1 MRSLATYFLLFSLAF
16 LQSCGTDDDE
26 DCSATIC
33 DAGYADLNFQ
43 IIDSN
48 TGENI
53 FDNIASS
60 EGITVVETSN
70 SLEADFQVIE
80 KNEQKT
86 LVIYTFNDA
95 EFSVMYADEEIF
107 TVSVEGEAITEG
119 CCPTIAITDL
129 SIEGAEFRYDEMND
143 IYVIE
148 RSVRSHFTN
157 DESLENY
164 HAFFENSR
172 LQIDVISDSNDLK
185 MDVKPGNKL
194 VFKLLQYEDPI
205 PEAVDDEITRI
216 VYFEVDPN
224 ANNFLINSD
233 NFSEYNVVTGISGS
247 ISNITY
253 VEQGE
258 IVGEKLNDN
267 EWKISLNT
275 SAVTETD
282 ININVDQT
290 ETIFTKSTYEDVWMP
305 IYYTHL
311 FY

>member
-1 MRSLATYFLLFSLAF
+1 MRSLTTYFLLFSLAF
-16 LQSCGTDDDE
+16 LQSCVTDDDE

-33 DAGYADLNFQ
+33 DAGSVDLNFQ

-70 SLEADFQVIE
+70 NLDADFQVIE

-95 EFSVMYADEEIF
+95 DFSVIYADEEIF
-107 TVSVEGEAITEG
+107 SVSVEGEAITEG
-119 CCPTIAITDL
+119 CCPSTAITDL
-129 SIEGAEFRYDEMND
+129 SIEGAEYMYDETND
-143 IYVIE
+143 IHVIE
-148 RSVRSHFTN
+148 RSVRTHFTT
-157 DESLENY
+157 DKSLENY

-172 LQIDVISDSNDLK
+172 LQIDAIQDSNDLE
-185 MDVKPGNKL
+185 MDVKSGNKL

-216 VYFEVDPN
+216 IYFEVDAN
-224 ANNFLINSD
+224 ANKFLINSD
-233 NFSEYNVVTGISGS
+233 NFSEYKVVTGISGS
-247 ISNITY
+247 IANITV

-275 SAVTETD
+275 SAVTETG

>member
-70 SLEADFQVIE
+70 DLEADFQVIE
-80 KNEQKT
+80 KNEQKI

-95 EFSVMYADEEIF
+95 QFSVMYEDEEIF
-107 TVSVEGEAITEG
+107 TFSVEGEAITEG

-129 SIEGAEFRYDEMND
+129 NIEGAEYWYDETND
-143 IYVIE
+143 IHVIE
-148 RSVRSHFTN
+148 RFVRPHLTT

-172 LQIDVISDSNDLK
+172 LQIDAISDSNDLE
-185 MDVKPGNKL
+185 MDVKPGNNL

-205 PEAVDDEITRI
+205 PETIDDEITRI
-216 VYFEVDPN
+216 VYFEVDVN
-224 ANNFLINSD
+224 ANSFLINSD
-233 NFSEYNVVTGISGS
+233 NFSEFKVVTGISGS
-247 ISNITY
+247 ISNITV

>member
-70 SLEADFQVIE
+70 DLEADFQVIE
-80 KNEQKT
+80 NNEQKT

-129 SIEGAEFRYDEMND
+129 SIEGAEYMYDEMND
-143 IYVIE
+143 IHVIE
-148 RSVRSHFTN
+148 RSVRPHLAT

-172 LQIDVISDSNDLK
+172 LQIDALPDSNDLE
-185 MDVKPGNKL
+185 MDVKPGNNL

-205 PEAVDDEITRI
+205 PEAIDDEITRI
-216 VYFEVDPN
+216 VYFEVDAN
-224 ANNFLINSD
+224 ANSFLINSD
-233 NFSEYNVVTGISGS
+233 NFSEYKVVTGISGS

>member
-26 DCSATIC
+26 DCSALIC
-33 DAGYADLNFQ
+33 DAGYAELNFQ

-70 SLEADFQVIE
+70 DLEADFQVIE

-107 TVSVEGEAITEG
+107 TFSVEGEAITES

-129 SIEGAEFRYDEMND
+129 SIEGAEYMYDETND
-143 IYVIE
+143 IHVIE
-148 RSVRSHFTN
+148 RSVRPHLTT

-172 LQIDVISDSNDLK
+172 LQIDAISDTNDLE

-224 ANNFLINSD
+224 ANSFLITSD
-233 NFSEYNVVTGISGS
+233 NFSEYKVVTGISGS
-247 ISNITY
+247 ISNISF
-253 VEQGE
+253 VEQGK

-275 SAVTETD
+275 SAVTEND
-282 ININVDQT
+282 INFNVDQT

>member
-1 MRSLATYFLLFSLAF
+1 MRSLTTYFLLFSLGF

-33 DAGYADLNFQ
+33 DAGSADLNFQ

-70 SLEADFQVIE
+70 DLEADFQVIE

-119 CCPTIAITDL
+119 CCPTLTITDL
-129 SIEGAEFRYDEMND
+129 SIEGAEYMYDETND
-143 IYVIE
+143 IHVIE
-148 RSVRSHFTN
+148 RSVRPHLTT
-157 DESLENY
+157 DESLENH

-172 LQIDVISDSNDLK
+172 LQIDAIPDTNDLE

-216 VYFEVDPN
+216 VYFEVDTN
-224 ANNFLINSD
+224 ANRFLINSD
-233 NFSEYNVVTGISGS
+233 NFSEYKVVTGISGS
-247 ISNITY
+247 IANITV

-275 SAVTETD
+275 SAVTETG
-282 ININVDQT
+282 ININVEQT

>member
-16 LQSCGTDDDE
+16 LQSCTDDDE

-70 SLEADFQVIE
+70 DLEADFQVIE
-80 KNEQKT
+80 KNEQKI

-95 EFSVMYADEEIF
+95 QFSVMYEDEEIF
-107 TVSVEGEAITEG
+107 TFSVEGEAITEG
-119 CCPTIAITDL
+119 CCPAIAITDL
-129 SIEGAEFRYDEMND
+129 SIEGAEYRYDETND
-143 IYVIE
+143 IHVIE
-148 RSVRSHFTN
+148 RSVRPHLTT
-157 DESLENY
+157 DESLENH
-164 HAFFENSR
+164 HASFENSR
-172 LQIDVISDSNDLK
+172 LQIDAISDSNDLE

-216 VYFEVDPN
+216 VYFEVDTN
-224 ANNFLINSD
+224 ANRFLINSD
-233 NFSEYNVVTGISGS
+233 NFSEYKVVTGISGS
-247 ISNITY
+247 ISNITF

>member
-16 LQSCGTDDDE
+16 LQSCGTDDNE

-33 DAGYADLNFQ
+33 DAGSADLNFQ

-70 SLEADFQVIE
+70 DLEADFQVIE
-80 KNEQKT
+80 NNEQKT

-129 SIEGAEFRYDEMND
+129 SIEGAEYMYDEMND
-143 IYVIE
+143 IHVIE

-172 LQIDVISDSNDLK
+172 LQIDAIPDSNDFE

-267 EWKISLNT
+267 EWKIGLNT

>member
-1 MRSLATYFLLFSLAF
+1 MRYLTTYFLLFSLAF
-16 LQSCGTDDDE
+16 LQSCGTDDNE

-33 DAGYADLNFQ
+33 DAGSADLNFQ

-70 SLEADFQVIE
+70 NLDADFQVIE

-95 EFSVMYADEEIF
+95 DFSVMYADEEIF
-107 TVSVEGEAITEG
+107 SVSVQGEAITEG
-119 CCPTIAITDL
+119 CCPSTAITDL
-129 SIEGAEFRYDEMND
+129 SIEGAEYMYDETND
-143 IYVIE
+143 IHVIE
-148 RSVRSHFTN
+148 RSVRPHLTT

-172 LQIDVISDSNDLK
+172 LQIDAIQDSNDLE
-185 MDVKPGNKL
+185 MDVKTGNKL

-216 VYFEVDPN
+216 IYFEVDAN
-224 ANNFLINSD
+224 ANKFLINSD
-233 NFSEYNVVTGISGS
+233 NFLSITALPAIITPFGKSEIFEKFFPNLITTPSNV
-247 ISNITY
+247 
-253 VEQGE
+253 
-258 IVGEKLNDN
+258 L
-267 EWKISLNT
+267 SLNKIFDPAPKT
-275 SAVTETD
+275 KIFSFFPKFFKKI
-282 ININVDQT
+282 INSLR
-290 ETIFTKSTYEDVWMP
+290 FSGLK
-305 IYYTHL
+305 
-311 FY
+311 

>member
-1 MRSLATYFLLFSLAF
+1 MRSLTTYFLLFSLAF

-33 DAGYADLNFQ
+33 DAGSADLNFQ

-70 SLEADFQVIE
+70 DLEADFQVIE
-80 KNEQKT
+80 NNEQKT

-129 SIEGAEFRYDEMND
+129 SIEGAEYMYDEMND
-143 IYVIE
+143 IHVIE

-172 LQIDVISDSNDLK
+172 LQIDAIPDSNDFE

-224 ANNFLINSD
+224 ANNFLVNSD

-267 EWKISLNT
+267 EWKIGLNT

>member
-16 LQSCGTDDDE
+16 LQSCGTDDDD

-70 SLEADFQVIE
+70 DLEADFQVIE

-95 EFSVMYADEEIF
+95 QFSVMYADEEIF

-129 SIEGAEFRYDEMND
+129 SIEGAEYMYDETTD
-143 IYVIE
+143 IHVIE

-267 EWKISLNT
+267 EWKIGLNT